1 MIARVELLSVLTAA
15 ISSFAMGSLWY
26 APFAFGK
33 LQERALN
40 LHGETVPRAT
50 PGILIVTFALT
61 VVEAAAFAW
70 IFRGNTSLWDA
81 VGAGILAGGCFVAA
95 GTGINYAYTG
105 RGVQLSL
112 IDGGF
117 HVARF
122 VVYALVLW
130 AWR

>member
-1 MIARVELLSVLTAA
+1 MPQIEWLSVLTAA
-15 ISSFAMGSLWY
+15 ISSFALGSLWY
-26 APFAFGK
+26 APFAFGT

-40 LHGETVPRAT
+40 AHGETVPRAT
-50 PGILIVTFALT
+50 PRILISTFLLT

-70 IFRGNTSLWDA
+70 VFHDNVSFQHALGTGVL
-81 VGAGILAGGCFVAA
+81 VGGGFVAA
-95 GTGINYAYTG
+95 GSAINYAYTG
-105 RGVQLSL
+105 RGAKLCL

-117 HVARF
+117 HIARF

>member
-1 MIARVELLSVLTAA
+1 MSNIEWLSVLTAA
-15 ISSFAMGSLWY
+15 ISSFALGSLWY

-33 LQERALN
+33 LQERELN
-40 LHGETVPRAT
+40 AHGETVPRAT
-50 PGILIVTFALT
+50 PRVLVSTFLLT
-61 VVEAAAFAW
+61 LVEAAAFAW
-70 IFRGNTSLWDA
+70 LFQDNASLQTA
-81 VGAGILAGGCFVAA
+81 LGTGVLVGGCFVAVGSA
-95 GTGINYAYTG
+95 INYAYTG
-105 RGVQLSL
+105 RSVKVCL